1 MSKPASERPAP
12 GPESPA
18 VDPRTPAH
26 EAAPAKPA
34 ERAGQ
39 SEQPERADQPEQQ
52 AQPGP
57 AAPSAPE
64 TAPPVP
70 PLPPAPANP
79 WAAPLPSQSRSQA
92 PPQPPPPPLPAGGWA
107 SVPPA
112 AQSGLRPGLR
122 PGLQPGFPYPPP
134 APVTNGFAVAALVTG
149 LIVVAPVAL
158 VFGII
163 ALVQINRRKERGFGM
178 AVTGL
183 VLGVVGTVLL
193 SLVVAGST
201 FESPGGGRFG
211 QSVKAPAGSVPWAA
225 LKSGD
230 CYNTPDNGSRAD
242 PEGGD
247 ETLYWVRRVPCS
259 APHHGEVAGTVR
271 IPASDGP
278 SYPGEATVRL
288 RAAELCRT
296 VLDDYALDQWAI
308 PDGMDDVYLY
318 PTRGNWRSGDR
329 YVTCAFEDRDGEHLG
344 TVRTDRGSLN
354 PAQLAYLEAVRGFN
368 DAYAEQPSKGFADAS
383 TEYRTWARRMST
395 ASHAEAAALNKA
407 SVAWPAEVK
416 PAVRKLAAAQEAAA
430 TAWDAAASGDD
441 LEGDVRRARALVT
454 KSVPLSIEIRRG
466 LGLST
471 GEQVPDLQV

>member
-1 MSKPASERPAP
+1 MSKPESAPPVPSVPSVPPAP

-18 VDPRTPAH
+18 VDLHKPAH
-26 EAAPAKPA
+26 EAEPADQAEQVEQATAPVAPAA
-34 ERAGQ
+34 
-39 SEQPERADQPEQQ
+39 
-52 AQPGP
+52 
-57 AAPSAPE
+57 
-64 TAPPVP
+64 
-70 PLPPAPANP
+70 PAPANP
-79 WAAPLPSQSRSQA
+79 WSAPTPSLA

-112 AQSGLRPGLR
+112 VQAGF
-122 PGLQPGFPYPPP
+122 QPGFYAP
-134 APVTNGFAVAALVTG
+134 AAATVTNGFAVAALVTG
-149 LIVVAPVAL
+149 LVAAAPVAL
-158 VFGII
+158 VLGIV

-183 VLGVVGTVLL
+183 VLGVVGTLL
-193 SLVVAGST
+193 FSLALAGST
-201 FESPGGGRFG
+201 FEPDGSGRLALPP
-211 QSVKAPAGSVPWAA
+211 KAPAGSVAWAA

-230 CYNTPDNGSRAD
+230 CYNTPENGSRTD

-259 APHHGEVAGTVR
+259 VPHHGEVAGTVR
-271 IPASDGP
+271 IPASEGP
-278 SYPGEATVRL
+278 SYPGEARVREL
-288 RAAELCRT
+288 AAELCRK

-329 YVTCAFEDRDGEHLG
+329 SVTCAFEDGDAEHRG

-354 PAQLAYLEAVRGFN
+354 SAQLTYLEAVRGFN
-368 DAYAEQPSKGFADAS
+368 DTYGSQPSKGFAEAS
-383 TEYRTWARRMST
+383 SEYRDWARRMAA
-395 ASHAEAAALNKA
+395 ASHAEAAALNKEPA
-407 SVAWPAEVK
+407 VWPAEVK
-416 PAVRKLAAAQEAAA
+416 PTIGKLAAAQETAAA
-430 TAWDAAASGDD
+430 AWDAAAAGAD

-454 KSVPLSIEIRRG
+454 RTVPLSVEIRRG

>member
-1 MSKPASERPAP
+1 MSKPASEPPA
-12 GPESPA
+12 A
-18 VDPRTPAH
+18 DPRIPAH
-26 EAAPAKPA
+26 EAATAKQA
-34 ERAGQ
+34 ERTGQ
-39 SEQPERADQPEQQ
+39 SEQAEQQ
-52 AQPGP
+52 AQPEPP
-57 AAPSAPE
+57 APA
-64 TAPPVP
+64 APPVP
-70 PLPPAPANP
+70 TAPTAPANP

-112 AQSGLRPGLR
+112 AQSGL
-122 PGLQPGFPYPPP
+122 QPGFPYPRP

-149 LIVVAPVAL
+149 LVVVAPVAL

-193 SLVVAGST
+193 SLAVAGST
-201 FESPGGGRFG
+201 FEFPGGGRFD
-211 QSVKAPAGSVPWAA
+211 QSTKAPAGSVPWAA

-230 CYNTPDNGSRAD
+230 CYNTPENGSRAD

-259 APHHGEVAGTVR
+259 APHHGEVAGTAR

-288 RAAELCRT
+288 RAVDLCRT

-383 TEYRTWARRMST
+383 SEYRTWARRMST
-395 ASHAEAAALNKA
+395 ASHAEATALNKA
-407 SVAWPAEVK
+407 SAAWPAEVK

-430 TAWDAAASGDD
+430 TAWGAAASGDD

>member
-1 MSKPASERPAP
+1 MSKPASEPPAP

-18 VDPRTPAH
+18 ADPRTPAH
-26 EAAPAKPA
+26 EAAPAKQA

-39 SEQPERADQPEQQ
+39 SEWTDQPEQQ
-52 AQPGP
+52 AQPGQPEPVAVPGQPGP
-57 AAPSAPE
+57 AVPPAPAV
-64 TAPPVP
+64 PPVP
-70 PLPPAPANP
+70 PLPPEPANP

-112 AQSGLRPGLR
+112 AQSGL
-122 PGLQPGFPYPPP
+122 QPGFPYPRP

-149 LIVVAPVAL
+149 LVVVAPVAL

-163 ALVQINRRKERGFGM
+163 ALVQINRHKERGFGM
-178 AVTGL
+178 ALTGL

-193 SLVVAGST
+193 SLVVAGSA
-201 FESPGGGRFG
+201 FESPDSGRFG

-259 APHHGEVAGTVR
+259 APHHGEVAGTAR

-383 TEYRTWARRMST
+383 SEYRTWARRMST
-395 ASHAEAAALNKA
+395 ASHAEAAALNRA

-471 GEQVPDLQV
+471 GEQVPDLQA